1 MPSHR
6 GGHSSNSF
14 CRPKLR
20 LASRLKVSRS
30 WRQTDRRG
38 RGLRHQGFRR
48 SGRKV
53 IWIIAAAGSRGIL
66 ETLNLGNNV
75 RYGSL
80 ADIGQPIRD
89 VRFTPESRHVQHRN
103 QCLLCAISR
112 HRGRYRA
119 RRFEDEAIDD
129 AANRPLLC
137 EVGTD
142 QPVRGL
148 GLALLIGGRSRRST
162 GLPTPALR
170 CCPELSLSE
179 RDERTP
185 PV

>member
-14 CRPKLR
+14 CRTKLR

-53 IWIIAAAGSRGIL
+53 IWIIAAAGSQGIL
-66 ETLNLGNNV
+66 ETLNLGNHV

-89 VRFTPESRHVQHRN
+89 VRFAPESRHVQHRN